1 MTSDA
6 NKTPAPPHET
16 RGEDSIHWKIDP
28 AESYGGYLDLE
39 RLLSA
44 QRPRSDEH
52 DELLFII
59 VHQTAELWMK
69 QSIHEL
75 KLVVA
80 GLHQDRLDTA
90 LKGLARIAGIQR
102 LLIQSWDVLSTLTP
116 HDYVRLRPHLGPS
129 SGFQSWQYRALE
141 YALGNKDA
149 ALAEVHRKDVQRHG
163 ELEEFLNRPSLYDE
177 ALQLLA
183 RRGLPLPKAAI
194 ERDWRLPYTPSP
206 EVEQAWLTVYRDV
219 DKYWDLYDLA
229 EKLVDLEDRFQQW
242 RFRHMTTVERIIGR
256 KTGTGGSSGVP
267 YLAKALSLRFFP
279 ELWSLRT
286 QL

>member
-1 MTSDA
+1 VTSDA
-6 NKTPAPPHET
+6 KQPPAS
-16 RGEDSIHWKIDP
+16 RGEDSIHWKIEP
-28 AESYGGYLDLE
+28 TESYGGYLDLE

-69 QSIHEL
+69 QSLHEL
-75 KLVVA
+75 NQVVA

-141 YALGNKDA
+141 FALGNKDA
-149 ALAEVHRKDVQRHG
+149 GLIEVHRSDAARHA
-163 ELEEFLNRPSLYDE
+163 ELETFLNKPSLYDE
-177 ALQLLA
+177 ALRLLA
-183 RRGLPLPKAAI
+183 RRGIALPASVL
-194 ERDWRLPYTPSP
+194 ERDWRLPYVAQPQ
-206 EVEQAWLTVYRDV
+206 VEEAWLVVYRDV
-219 DKYWDLYDLA
+219 ERWWDLYDLA